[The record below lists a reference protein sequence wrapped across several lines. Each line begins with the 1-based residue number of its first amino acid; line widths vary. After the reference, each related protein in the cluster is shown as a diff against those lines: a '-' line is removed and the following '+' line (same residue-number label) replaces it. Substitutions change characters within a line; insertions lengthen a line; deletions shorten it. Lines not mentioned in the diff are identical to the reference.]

1 MWLKSQKKKK
11 KKKKEEEEKE
21 ERAERLCRSL
31 TAKIQELEF
40 KLLSLNKDIG
50 SSLSLTQKIQQT
62 RSQIDPHEKENKKIR
77 SSLFSTKKEIEDVE
91 KILKPYLDHK
101 KKIFNEKMNKIE
113 KLQKKIKNFKSN
125 SEIENIVETLNKK
138 NEKLKKY
145 TSETNTLKNLRTK
158 SRREYQ
164 TINEEDKDGSWKTKI
179 PKGVLIK
186 ILSDTKE
193 LNKLNEEMS
202 LLDKRKKKLIYQ
214 NKLKSNTSI
223 GFITIEQRL
232 QEAMEKIQ
240 IGQRENLKIKR
251 EILEM
256 KELLG
261 DETLYSTIDGNSE
274 DMLSTDSEFTSVSSS
289 NELPKSS
296 NKRTDLSFSN
306 TASHS
311 SSKTSQLRKVN
322 RRSISQILLPK
333 ENDPIKKNGML
344 TKVKDSQ
351 SIPHVF
357 KKGNNEEFSKYINK
371 RRNKKNKKK
380 KKKFTIDSLQTLFK
394 IPIAVEYFRDFLV
407 SQLCQENIMFW
418 LAVKSLKQKD
428 STENQINK
436 SSKKIFQTYILYES
450 PFEINIQ
457 SNLRETLIK
466 QYNNKNFFMSMF
478 DEAHDAVLEHMIFN
492 SWGPFQET
500 RHFTNLL
507 KKLKKDPNYEN
518 LSNSTQKMK
527 LRYNIQPYKG
537 LNEGNEYHDKIF
549 HPITVVERLLE
560 QLIQLLDIHY
570 RISKNVI
577 NFKNIYSTIP
587 FQKFVKKTAQ
597 LKYIKLDRLK
607 SENEKLCF
615 FLNVYNLLT
624 VHGFLSNGL
633 PHDQSSMNH
642 HRRDSIYLIGGNY
655 YSLNDIFHG
664 ILRANTFIKSNSN
677 KITPY
682 FKTNDERIKYSLFKI
697 EPMIHF
703 AIIDPYRISQLN
715 IYRLNGLL
723 QSLEKTTTDLLL
735 PLVMIKK
742 SEKMKLPKSLL
753 TYERDFNN
761 HGGLLNWMSKFV
773 SMNLMSQIL
782 ANQQIKYSTKIFK
795 NPQLL
800 VDFEQY
806 SIKQLHFNL

>member
-11 KKKKEEEEKE
+11 KKKKEEEKKEKE

-40 KLLSLNKDIG
+40 KLLSLHKNTG
-50 SSLSLTQKIQQT
+50 SSFSLTQKIQQT
-62 RSQIDPHEKENKKIR
+62 RSQIDPHEKENKIIR
-77 SSLFSTKKEIEDVE
+77 ESLFSTKKEIEDVK
-91 KILKPYLDHK
+91 KILKPYNDQK
-101 KKIFNEKMNKIE
+101 KKILNEKKNKIE
-113 KLQKKIKNFKSN
+113 KLQKKIENFKSN
-125 SEIENIVETLNKK
+125 SEIENIVATLNKK

-145 TSETNTLKNLRTK
+145 TSETNTLKILRTK
-158 SRREYQ
+158 SKSEYQ
-164 TINEEDKDGSWKTKI
+164 TINEEDKDGTWKTKL

-240 IGQRENLKIKR
+240 IGKRENRKIKR

-296 NKRTDLSFSN
+296 NNRTDLSFSN
-306 TASHS
+306 TTSHS
-311 SSKTSQLRKVN
+311 SSKTSQLTKVN
-322 RRSISQILLPK
+322 RRSASEILLPK
-333 ENDPIKKNGML
+333 ENDSRKNKESL
-344 TKVKDSQ
+344 TKIQDAQ
-351 SIPHVF
+351 SIPHIF
-357 KKGNNEEFSKYINK
+357 KKGNNKEFSKYIDK
-371 RRNKKNKKK
+371 RRNKKN

-394 IPIAVEYFRDFLV
+394 IPIAVDYFRDFLV

-418 LAVKSLKQKD
+418 LAVKSMKQKD

-457 SNLRETLIK
+457 SNLREKLIK
-466 QYNNKNFFMSMF
+466 QYNNKNFFISMF
-478 DEAHDAVLEHMIFN
+478 DEAHEAVLEHMIFN

-500 RHFTNLL
+500 RQFANLL

-518 LSNSTQKMK
+518 LSNSTQRMK

-549 HPITVVERLLE
+549 HPIAVVETLLE

-597 LKYIKLDRLK
+597 LKYIKLDQLK

-633 PHDQSSMNH
+633 PYDQTSMKH
-642 HRRDSIYLIGGNY
+642 HQRDSIYLIGGNY
-655 YSLNDIFHG
+655 YSLNDIFNG
-664 ILRANTFIKSNSN
+664 ILRANTCIKYNSN
-677 KITPY
+677 KSSHY
-682 FKTNDERIKYSLFKI
+682 FKISDERSKYSLSKI

-715 IYRLNGLL
+715 IYHLDGLL
-723 QSLEKTTTDLLL
+723 KSLKETTTDLLL

-742 SEKMKLPKSLL
+742 SDKMKLPKSLL

-795 NPQLL
+795 NPHLL

-806 SIKQLHFNL
+806 SFKKLYFNH